1 MQILPIQL
9 VPTTNSNANQSP
21 AFTPPRNAFP
31 MTRSATRLPIVQMVP
46 MNLCIAES
54 TNVPVF
60 KTMDVITNVLT
71 PKKASSV
78 NVILVTSSWLM
89 ARLAK
94 TSMNVLNK
102 QEHVRNNVST
112 LKEDILA
119 NVIKDTINENLMV
132 AHANVKMTLTLGLS
146 LVTSTTFATLPLML
160 EQ

>member
-1 MQILPIQL
+1 M
-9 VPTTNSNANQSP
+9 
-21 AFTPPRNAFP
+21 
-31 MTRSATRLPIVQMVP
+31 
-46 MNLCIAES
+46 
-54 TNVPVF
+54 
-60 KTMDVITNVLT
+60 
-71 PKKASSV
+71 

-132 AHANVKMTLTLGLS
+132 AHANVKMTLMLGLS

>member
-1 MQILPIQL
+1 
-9 VPTTNSNANQSP
+9 
-21 AFTPPRNAFP
+21 
-31 MTRSATRLPIVQMVP
+31 MTRSATRLPIVQMAP

-71 PKKASSV
+71 PKKASNV

-132 AHANVKMTLTLGLS
+132 AHANAKMTLMLGLS

>member
-1 MQILPIQL
+1 
-9 VPTTNSNANQSP
+9 
-21 AFTPPRNAFP
+21 
-31 MTRSATRLPIVQMVP
+31 MTRSVTRLPIVQMVP